1 MLFSQELKKTLLR
14 LSPLTAAVRTLLMA
28 LLLAHLAAPATA
40 QQALPDPPPLPVP
53 QDRPYPGVIR
63 LDVDASSVTQHIFR
77 VRETVPV
84 SGAGD
89 FVLLYPEWFPGNH
102 SPSGRSRLGRVAGLT
117 VSSQGKAIAWSR
129 DPVNMFAF
137 HVQVPPATQ
146 VLEVEL
152 QYLAPPSSDYG
163 RIDMRANILTLD
175 WNAVVLY
182 PAGYYV
188 RQIPI
193 EATLTVPESW
203 QLASALERVPAG
215 AGRVSFERTSLETL
229 IDSPVYAGAH
239 FVRQNLTP
247 AGSRRPVYLDLFGDA
262 PEQLVMS
269 PAEATA
275 HKALVEQAYRLF
287 GAQHYDH
294 YDFLVTV
301 SEVLPGGGVEHHRSS
316 FDGVPGN
323 YLTEWSKSVPS
334 HDLLAHEFV
343 HSWNGKFRRPAD
355 LWTPTYNVPMR
366 NSLLWI
372 YEGLTEYWGYVL
384 SARAGLHERPQALD
398 ELALIAARYQG
409 EAGHQWR
416 PLTDTTDQPIIAY
429 REPQPWR
436 SWQRATDYYDVG
448 LLIWLDADTL
458 IRERSHGARSLDDFA
473 RRFFGSDD
481 GSYADV
487 TYTLADVVAALN
499 RIEPYDWERFFHE
512 RVEAVTGAPLEGL
525 ARGGYRLAFTDT
537 PSELYRLQEERAKQT
552 AFTYSL
558 GLSVDHEGR
567 IRDVLW
573 DGPAFKA
580 GLAPGTQIVAVNGI
594 AFGADRLKEQV
605 RSAVQGHDPLSLIVR
620 DGDAFRTV
628 TLDYHGGLR
637 YPRLERA
644 PGEGAHP
651 LLDAILAPRA

>member
-1 MLFSQELKKTLLR
+1 MTSAIRALSALPLLFLAICVL
-14 LSPLTAAVRTLLMA
+14 AV
-28 LLLAHLAAPATA
+28 PAIG
-40 QQALPDPPPLPVP
+40 QQPLPDPPGVPAP
-53 QDRPYPGVIR
+53 QDHPYPGVIE
-63 LDVDASSVTQHIFR
+63 LHVDASSVTQHIFR
-77 VRETVPV
+77 VREIVPV

-89 FVLLYPEWFPGNH
+89 LVLLYPEWFPGNH
-102 SPSGRSRLGRVAGLT
+102 SPSGRSRLGRVAGIT
-117 VSSQGKAIAWSR
+117 ISSHGQAVPWSR

-137 HVQVPPATQ
+137 HVQVPPSIS

-152 QYLAPPSSDYG
+152 QYLAPPSSEYG
-163 RIDMRANILTLD
+163 RIDMSTDILTLD
-175 WNAVVLY
+175 WNAVTLY
-182 PAGYYV
+182 PAGYYA

-193 EATLTVPESW
+193 EATLTVPASW
-203 QLASALERVPAG
+203 QLASALEHAPDG
-215 AGRVSFERTSLETL
+215 AGEMRFQRTSLETL

-239 FVRQNLTP
+239 FARLDLTP
-247 AGSRRPVYLDLFGDA
+247 AGSPRPVYLDLFADA
-262 PEQLVMS
+262 QEQLAVT
-269 PAEATA
+269 PAEAA
-275 HKALVEQAYRLF
+275 LHRALVEQAYHLF

-301 SEVLPGGGVEHHRSS
+301 SDTFPGGGVEHHRSS

-323 YLTEWSKSVPS
+323 YLTEWAKSVAA

-384 SARAGLHERPQALD
+384 SARAGLRDRPQALD
-398 ELALIAARYQG
+398 ELALIAARHQG
-409 EAGHQWR
+409 EPGHEWR

-436 SWQRATDYYDVG
+436 SWQRATDYYTVG

-458 IRERSHGARSLDDFA
+458 IRERSRGARSLDDFA
-473 RRFFGSDD
+473 RRFFGIDD

-487 TYTLADVVAALN
+487 TYTLADVIAALG
-499 RIEPYDWERFFHE
+499 RIEPYDWERFFRE
-512 RVEAVTGAPLEGL
+512 RVEAVTEAPLEGL

-537 PSELYRLQEERAKQT
+537 PGELDRLQEERSRHT
-552 AFTYSL
+552 ALTYSL
-558 GLSVDHEGR
+558 GLTVDHEGK
-567 IRDVLW
+567 ILDVLW

-594 AFGADRLKEQV
+594 AFDTGRLKERV
-605 RSAVQGHDPLSLIVR
+605 RGTVQAHDPLSLIVR
-620 DGDAFRTV
+620 EGDAFRTV

-637 YPRLERA
+637 YPHLLRA
-644 PGEGAHP
+644 PESGLHP
-651 LLDAILAPRA
+651 LLDAILAPRS